1 METSLLWTSRNDNI
15 WVKEIFFTLY
25 FILNELSGREL
36 ILCGQQLIFLS
47 LSVAYDG
54 FLVQDFLKS
63 EIMNADQI
71 LKSFINVRQ

>member
-1 METSLLWTSRNDNI
+1 MTIYGL
-15 WVKEIFFTLY
+15 FFTLY

-47 LSVAYDG
+47 LSVAYNR

>member
-1 METSLLWTSRNDNI
+1 MSCLVEN
-15 WVKEIFFTLY
+15 F
-25 FILNELSGREL
+25 
-36 ILCGQQLIFLS
+36 CGQQLIFLS
-47 LSVAYDG
+47 LSVAYNG